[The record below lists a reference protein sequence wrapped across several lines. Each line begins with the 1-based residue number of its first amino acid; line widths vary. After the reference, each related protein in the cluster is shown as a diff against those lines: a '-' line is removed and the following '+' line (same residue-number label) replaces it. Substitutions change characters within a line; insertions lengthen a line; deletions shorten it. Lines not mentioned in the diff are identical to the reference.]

1 MTANII
7 VHGTKPWIEI
17 PHYWQVRLVADPS
30 IDYDVELRFA
40 FDDRFPHLAL
50 IATQD
55 ALETENLE
63 HAFCVSPELMKDL
76 SLHVFRDLP
85 SDMTDNQI
93 LELAS
98 GVLGISA
105 T

>member
-7 VHGTKPWIEI
+7 VHSAKPRTEI

-50 IATQD
+50 IVTKD

-76 SLHVFRDLP
+76 SLHVFPDLP
-85 SDMTDNQI
+85 GDMTDDKI
-93 LELAS
+93 FEVVS
-98 GVLGISA
+98 GTLGISA